1 MWSLKEIN
9 KQKEIHRLQEQAYG
23 CWWGVGLVW
32 GKGIVREFEMD
43 MYILPY
49 LKWITNNDFLYARG
63 TLLHVMWQ
71 PGWEESVRGEWIHVY
86 VELSP
91 FTVHLK
97 PSQHCL
103 LISYN
108 PTQNKIFLKI
118 SLLL

>member
-1 MWSLKEIN
+1 M
-9 KQKEIHRLQEQAYG
+9 
-23 CWWGVGLVW
+23 GLVW

-49 LKWITNNDFLYARG
+49 LKWITNNDFLHARG
-63 TLLHVMWQ
+63 TYVAAWM
-71 PGWEESVRGEWIHVY
+71 GGECGGRMDTLY